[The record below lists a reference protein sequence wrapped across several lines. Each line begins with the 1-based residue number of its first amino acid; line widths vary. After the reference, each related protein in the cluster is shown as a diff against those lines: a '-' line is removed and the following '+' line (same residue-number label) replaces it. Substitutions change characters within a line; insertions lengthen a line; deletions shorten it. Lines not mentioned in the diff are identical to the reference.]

1 MLSPVYP
8 GGEGAVKAARGAP
21 AAENTKERMTAMTLG
36 EAKARVRALLD
47 ETGENPAGEGR
58 LERFFEMGQREIALY
73 WPPYREQV
81 YGAADARVLP
91 GDCDCPL
98 LIRWPEGRAAA
109 FDPAVGLPAEG
120 VFLLCYR
127 PQIAPILP
135 GAAEDT
141 PLTLDEEANE
151 ALLFFVAAQ
160 CCAMEEDQRYF
171 QNFYAQYQ
179 GRLANLSL
187 YPKGPAGVVEVT
199 EHAAL

>member
-1 MLSPVYP
+1 
-8 GGEGAVKAARGAP
+8 
-21 AAENTKERMTAMTLG
+21 MTLG
-36 EAKARVRALLD
+36 EAKARLRALLD
-47 ETGENPAGEGR
+47 ETGENPPGEGR

-73 WPPYREQV
+73 WPPYKEKA
-81 YGAADARVLP
+81 YGEADARVLP
-91 GDCDCPL
+91 EDCDCPL
-98 LIRWPEGRAAA
+98 LLRWPKGQAAV
-109 FDPAVGLPAEG
+109 FDPAVGLPEEG
-120 VFLLCYR
+120 AFLLGYR
-127 PQIAPILP
+127 PKIAAIVP

-199 EHAAL
+199 GYAAL